1 MLEEGAISH
10 PDRILLVDAN
20 SLGRPAEAV
29 FCLVRSNL
37 LSNSALSD
45 VIGCSKKLGAVS
57 I

>member
-29 FCLVRSNL
+29 FLFS
-37 LSNSALSD
+37 
-45 VIGCSKKLGAVS
+45 
-57 I
+57 